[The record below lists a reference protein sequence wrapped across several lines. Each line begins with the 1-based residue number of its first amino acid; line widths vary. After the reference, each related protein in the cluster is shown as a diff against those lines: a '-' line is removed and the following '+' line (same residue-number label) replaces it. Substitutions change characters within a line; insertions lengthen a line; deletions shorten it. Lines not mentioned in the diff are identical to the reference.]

1 MSDPERRVDV
11 LPERLARILGL
22 TPAEASLAAAV
33 AMERTLKEHAEER
46 RITINT
52 ARWTLKRVLAKT
64 GCRRQSELV
73 RLILAS
79 AASVVE

>member
-1 MSDPERRVDV
+1 VRR
-11 LPERLARILGL
+11 
-22 TPAEASLAAAV
+22 
-33 AMERTLKEHAEER
+33 AEEA

-79 AASVVE
+79 AAGVVD